1 MVDLYKDLNQ
11 FSPTSKPYS
20 TEAQAVYQSVVNIIL
35 TSVGERIFS
44 PEYGVEL
51 EDYLFELNSDLDTN
65 ILLLNIADR
74 INEIDPRVE
83 IDTNVSEI
91 VYNEADYS
99 LKVNLIFNINGID
112 GQSFEIDE
120 VVNL

>member
-11 FSPTSKPYS
+11 FTPTSRPYS

-35 TSVGERIFS
+35 TSVGERVFS
-44 PEYGVEL
+44 PTFGIEL
-51 EDYLFELNSDLDTN
+51 EDYLFELSDSVNSN
-65 ILLLNIADR
+65 ALLTELANR
-74 INEIDPRVE
+74 INEIDQRVE
-83 IDTNVSEI
+83 IDTNVSQI
-91 VYNEADYS
+91 TYNEADYS
-99 LKVNLIFNINGID
+99 LRVNLIFNINGID

>member
-11 FSPTSKPYS
+11 FTPTSRPYS

-35 TSVGERIFS
+35 TSVGERVFS
-44 PEYGVEL
+44 PTFGIEL
-51 EDYLFELNSDLDTN
+51 EDYLFELSDSVNSN
-65 ILLLNIADR
+65 ALLTELANR
-74 INEIDPRVE
+74 INEIDQRVE
-83 IDTNVSEI
+83 IDTNVSQI

-99 LKVNLIFNINGID
+99 LRVNLIFNINGID